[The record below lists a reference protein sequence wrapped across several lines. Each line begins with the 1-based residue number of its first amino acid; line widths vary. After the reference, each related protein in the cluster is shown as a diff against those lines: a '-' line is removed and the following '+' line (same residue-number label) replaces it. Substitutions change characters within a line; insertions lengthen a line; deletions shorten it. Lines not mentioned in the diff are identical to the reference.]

1 MFQVEMGIEM
11 SNNYSTVM
19 AIATTNPLANP
30 LVSRVKQNQGRSSHQ
45 TVDLMQPNF
54 NKMNRILIVED
65 QPRIAAFLEKGLRQ
79 AGFITTVAQDG
90 WEAWHLTSNEPFDLI
105 ILDLMLPDRHG
116 FDVLQDLRHEGYHL
130 PIMILTASDS
140 LQNRELGFQYGA
152 NDYLMKPF
160 KFSDLLERVR
170 ALL

>member
-1 MFQVEMGIEM
+1 
-11 SNNYSTVM
+11 
-19 AIATTNPLANP
+19 
-30 LVSRVKQNQGRSSHQ
+30 
-45 TVDLMQPNF
+45 
-54 NKMNRILIVED
+54 MNRILIVED